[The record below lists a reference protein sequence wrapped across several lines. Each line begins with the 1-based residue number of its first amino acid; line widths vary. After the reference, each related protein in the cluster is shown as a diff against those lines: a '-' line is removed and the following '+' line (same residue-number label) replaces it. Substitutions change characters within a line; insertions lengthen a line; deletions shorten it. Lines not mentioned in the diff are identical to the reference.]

1 MSARLQAGK
10 RLNDFVLEKIEEA
23 RVIGLAKTPFG
34 MSIAGER
41 LGAWQSL
48 DQRYQLFSRYFG
60 FAEFAPSN
68 FIEITVPPT
77 AGGARPGDEDE
88 QPYFWNGM
96 INEYVAEMAVWWAFD
111 LLTRNESREFM
122 DTHKPSVVFS
132 YLEGRRRNEITVHYE
147 NGVWIVE

>member
-1 MSARLQAGK
+1 MNEKLKTGK

-23 RVIGLAKTPFG
+23 RIVGLIKTPFG
-34 MSIAGER
+34 MSTAGER

-77 AGGARPGDEDE
+77 VGGARPFDEDE

-96 INEYVAEMAVWWAFD
+96 INEYVAEMAVWWAFNI
-111 LLTRNESREFM
+111 LTAHELWEFM
-122 DTHKPSVVFS
+122 DTHKPSVIFS
-132 YLEGRRRNEITVHYE
+132 YFEGRRRNEIAVRYE
-147 NGVWIVE
+147 NGVWTVR